1 MKKMLLVDGN
11 SMFFRAYY
19 ATAYTRLSAN
29 SQGVYTNAVFGF
41 VNMLNKAIE
50 LVNPQALL
58 VAFDSGKK
66 TFRHDKYEDYKG
78 TRKALPEELI
88 MQFPIVRE
96 YCQAAHLPY
105 YQHDGLEAD
114 DIIGSLSKQYPD
126 WDINILSSDRDL
138 LQLIDKTTSVWL
150 MKKGLTEIVEMDE
163 AALMQELNLRPD
175 QIPDL
180 KGLMGDAS
188 DNIPGLPGVGEK
200 TALKLLAD
208 YGSVEGVLSHVSD
221 LKGKLKETVETQG
234 ELAVFSKWLA
244 TIKTDATLDVSLD
257 TMMFEL
263 NTSEANAFFSRY
275 EMRSLVKAEKIK
287 AAPLEAD
294 AAFTNLNLRA
304 IAMFPH
310 YRLDG
315 SWPHPVFGVAFS
327 DGKQSVFVEADH
339 LRSDESI
346 RAFLS
351 ADQPKRIYDAKS
363 FLHACDALGITL
375 GGVFHDAMIL
385 AYLDDSGLNDYA
397 KLQAKYHW
405 PDYPQA
411 LLTEET
417 KATCRR
423 IADQLAQD
431 IPVLLEKVEMKA
443 MDQLYE
449 TLEEPLIRILY
460 GMEKAGIRVD
470 EGVLDQISIE
480 TLAKLNALTQTA
492 TELVGHPFNLNSPKQ
507 LAEVLFTELGL
518 PSNRKQSTAIDVLE
532 SLVGTHPLIQVL
544 IDYRKYQKLYSTYAQ
559 GLKKYIHVDSR
570 IHTVYSQTTAQTGRL
585 SSFDPNLQN
594 ISVRDEESRA
604 IRKAFLPSDTDHVL
618 FAADY
623 SQIELRVL
631 AHMANESAMIEAFTH
646 GIDIHTKTAAD
657 VFHKTPGE
665 VTSADRR
672 KAKAVN
678 FGIIY
683 GISDFGLAA
692 QLGIA
697 RKEAQQ
703 IIDDY
708 LKTYSGIQAYM
719 DNTVMGCQRQGYV
732 ETLFKRRREIPEI
745 FDKNYAQR
753 EFGKR
758 AAMNA
763 PIQGTAADIIK
774 RAMIDVDR
782 LLKENHYKTTMI
794 VQVHDEL
801 VFDVPKAE
809 LKHVA
814 PLILDTMRHAVN
826 LTVPMEVSEAVGE
839 TWYEAK

>member
-19 ATAYTRLSAN
+19 ATAYTRLTAN

-58 VAFDSGKK
+58 VAFDSGKP
-66 TFRHDKYEDYKG
+66 TFRHEKYEDYKG

-96 YCQAAHLPY
+96 YLQAANLPY
-105 YQHDGLEAD
+105 YEHEGLEAD

-163 AALMQELNLRPD
+163 AALMQELQLRPD

-200 TALKLLAD
+200 TALKLLAEF
-208 YGSVEGVLSHVSD
+208 GSVEGVLSHVEQ
-221 LKGKLKETVETQG
+221 LKGKLKETVQTQG
-234 ELAVFSKWLA
+234 DLATFSKWLA
-244 TIKTDATLDVSLD
+244 TIKTDATLDIPLTS
-257 TMMFEL
+257 MMFEQ
-263 NTSEANAFFSRY
+263 SQSGANAFFNRY
-275 EMRSLVKAEKIK
+275 EMKSLVKTEK
-287 AAPLEAD
+287 AAVTPMAEASAFDALDLAHIAFFPL
-294 AAFTNLNLRA
+294 
-304 IAMFPH
+304 
-310 YRLDG
+310 YRLDTV
-315 SWPHPVFGVAFS
+315 WPHPVFGVAFS
-327 DGKQSVFVEADH
+327 DGKHSVFMDAQTLKTDAHAVAY
-339 LRSDESI
+339 L
-346 RAFLS
+346 
-351 ADQPKRIYDAKS
+351 QGNTPKRLYDAKS
-363 FLHACDALGITL
+363 FLHASDALGIEV
-375 GGVFHDAMIL
+375 GGVFGDAMIL
-385 AYLDDSGLNDYA
+385 AYLDDSGLNTYE
-397 KLQAKYHW
+397 KIQSKYQW

-411 LLTEET
+411 VLTDET
-417 KATCRR
+417 QAACRR
-423 IADQLAQD
+423 IAEKLAQD
-431 IPVLLEKVEMKA
+431 IPMLMEKIDIKGM
-443 MDQLYE
+443 QTLYE
-449 TLEEPLIRILY
+449 TMEEPLIRILY
-460 GMEKAGIRVD
+460 HMEKEGIRVD
-470 EGVLDQISIE
+470 ESVLDQIASD
-480 TLAKLNALTQTA
+480 TLTKLNTLTQTIH
-492 TELVGHPFNLNSPKQ
+492 GHAGHAFNLNSPKQ
-507 LAEVLFTELGL
+507 LADVLFTELGL

-532 SLVGTHPLIQVL
+532 SLVDHHPIIPALIE
-544 IDYRKYQKLYSTYAQ
+544 YRKYQKLYSTYAQ
-559 GLKKYIHVDSR
+559 GLKKYIQPDQR

-604 IRKAFLPSDTDHVL
+604 IRKAFLPSDADHVL
-618 FAADY
+618 YAADY

-631 AHMANESAMIEAFTH
+631 AHMANESAMIEAFTQ
-646 GIDIHTKTAAD
+646 GLDIHTKTAAD
-657 VFHKTPGE
+657 VFHKTPQT
-665 VTSADRR
+665 VDSADRR

-692 QLGIA
+692 QLSIS
-697 RKEAQQ
+697 RKEAQA

-708 LKTYSGIQAYM
+708 LRTYSGIQAYM
-719 DNTVMGCQRQGYV
+719 DDTVMGCQRQGYV

-745 FDKNYAQR
+745 YDKNYTQR

-774 RAMIDVDR
+774 LAMIAVDR
-782 LLKENHYKTTMI
+782 TLRENHYKTKMI

-801 VFDVPKAE
+801 VFDVPKTE
-809 LKHVA
+809 LESVSKAITHA
-814 PLILDTMRHAVN
+814 MRTVVQLA
-826 LTVPMEVSEAVGE
+826 VPMEVSEASGPS
-839 TWYEAK
+839 WYEAK

>member
-96 YCQAAHLPY
+96 YCQAANLPY

-208 YGSVEGVLSHVSD
+208 YGSVEGVLSHLSD

-234 ELAVFSKWLA
+234 DLAVFSKWLA
-244 TIKTDATLDVSLD
+244 TIKTDATLDVPLD

-263 NTSEANAFFSRY
+263 NTAGANAFFGRY
-275 EMRSLVKAEKIK
+275 EMKSLMKAEKVK

-294 AAFTNLNLRA
+294 AAFASLNVHS

-327 DGKQSVFVEADH
+327 DGKQSVFVEAER
-339 LRSDESI
+339 LRSDASI
-346 RAFLS
+346 RAYLS

-363 FLHACDALGITL
+363 FLHACDALDIAL
-375 GGVFHDAMIL
+375 GGIFHDAMIL

-397 KLQAKYHW
+397 KIQVKYHW

-431 IPVLLEKVEMKA
+431 LPVLLEKVEMKA

-470 EGVLDQISIE
+470 EGVLELISVE

-492 TELVGHPFNLNSPKQ
+492 TELVGHSFNLNSPKQ
-507 LAEVLFTELGL
+507 LADVLFNELGL

-559 GLKKYIHVDSR
+559 GLKKYIQADSR

-631 AHMANESAMIEAFTH
+631 AHMANESAMIDAFTH
-646 GIDIHTKTAAD
+646 GIDIHTKTASD
-657 VFHKTPGE
+657 VFHKAPNE

-692 QLGIA
+692 QLGIS

-703 IIDDY
+703 IIEDY
-708 LKTYSGIQAYM
+708 LRTYSGIQAYM
-719 DNTVMGCQRQGYV
+719 DDTVMGCQRQGYV

-801 VFDVPKAE
+801 VFDVPKSELAE
-809 LKHVA
+809 VA
-814 PLILDTMRHAVN
+814 PRILDAMRHAVHLN
-826 LTVPMEVSEAVGE
+826 VPMEVSEAVGE

>member
-58 VAFDSGKK
+58 VAFDSGKP
-66 TFRHDKYEDYKG
+66 TFRHEKYEAYKG

-96 YCQAAHLPY
+96 YCQAANLPY

-150 MKKGLTEIVEMDE
+150 MKKGLTEIMEMDE
-163 AALMQELNLRPD
+163 AALMQEMNLRPD

-208 YGSVEGVLSHVSD
+208 YGTVEGVLAHTND

-234 ELAVFSKWLA
+234 DLAVFSKWLA
-244 TIKTDATLDVSLD
+244 TIKTDATLDLSLE

-263 NTSEANAFFSRY
+263 NTSGANAFFGRY
-275 EMRSLVKAEKIK
+275 EMKSLMKVEKEKAI
-287 AAPLEAD
+287 PLEANAD
-294 AAFTNLNLRA
+294 FTSLDLA
-304 IAMFPH
+304 QVALFPH

-327 DGKQSVFVEADH
+327 DGQQSVFVDAEDLVNDAAIKAYFGSDH
-339 LRSDESI
+339 
-346 RAFLS
+346 
-351 ADQPKRIYDAKS
+351 PKRIYDAKS
-363 FLHACDALGITL
+363 FLHAADALGVPVH
-375 GGVFHDAMIL
+375 GPFHDAMIL

-397 KLQAKYHW
+397 KIQAKYGW

-411 LLTEET
+411 VLSDET
-417 KATCRR
+417 RATCRR
-423 IADQLAQD
+423 IADRLAQD
-431 IPVLLEKVEMKA
+431 IPVLLDKVEVKDMA
-443 MDQLYE
+443 TLYD

-460 GMEKAGIRVD
+460 RMEKEGIRVD
-470 EGVLDQISIE
+470 ERVLDQIAAE
-480 TLAKLNALTQTA
+480 TLAKLNALTVTIHAQA
-492 TELVGHPFNLNSPKQ
+492 THAFNINSPKQ

-532 SLVGTHPLIQVL
+532 SLVDHHPIIKALIE
-544 IDYRKYQKLYSTYAQ
+544 YRKYQKLYSTYAQ
-559 GLKKYIHVDSR
+559 GLKKYIQPDSR

-604 IRKAFLPSDTDHVL
+604 IRKAFLPSDEQHVL
-618 FAADY
+618 YAADY

-631 AHMANESAMIEAFTH
+631 AHMANEKAMIEAFTH
-646 GIDIHTKTAAD
+646 GLDIHTKTAAD
-657 VFHKTPGE
+657 VFHKSPDQ
-665 VTSADRR
+665 VDSADRR

-692 QLGIA
+692 QLGIS
-697 RKEAQQ
+697 RKEAQA

-708 LKTYSGIQAYM
+708 LRTYSGIQAYM
-719 DNTVMGCQRQGYV
+719 DDTVMGCQRQGYV

-745 FDKNYAQR
+745 YDKNYAQR

-774 RAMIDVDR
+774 IAMIAVDTA
-782 LLKENHYKTTMI
+782 LAQHHYKTKMI

-801 VFDVPKAE
+801 VFDVPKDE
-809 LKHVA
+809 LESVAHVITEA
-814 PLILDTMRHAVN
+814 MRSAVH
-826 LTVPMEVSEAVGE
+826 LAVPMEVSEASGAS
-839 TWYEAK
+839 WYEAK